1 MDGYVCDANSG
12 CLPSCTSRVFPDPAS
27 VMDEDIPPPSA
38 TWNPALRPDSEADL
52 DYDEPVDVE
61 ESGVRKVGNTEEEV
75 DSQHSMPEEL
85 HKDLVNGLP
94 SEEHLDAVAKD
105 SEKGPSNLDLRG
117 TSGTEV
123 QLSSTSEITPSSP
136 TPFPDFGTG
145 SDVGDAWGIDP
156 DLKSPAYTNSFPVV
170 PPQNHSNA
178 AAVYPLSHSQAGNL
192 MQEVAE
198 EQDNVPN
205 EDKQDAVDFWSS
217 DQVERDEEADFFSK
231 SQSNEEESKT
241 PPDDEAR
248 YEEGLPL
255 VPSKPSEMGSNE
267 EPVAVATNEPFGSFL
282 ETDETGDFFSQI
294 GKDRNVEDPLEPPN
308 PLERKSTEQVLHTM
322 NLTSSLSRSQK
333 PRDTIVEHRT
343 SPDPIDSGPETEQKE
358 MAETVSSS
366 KDQDLAALWQEALG
380 DDEILEDEVDPTAF
394 FGDDDQGF
402 LDETAL
408 DSTPSFVPSQ
418 PAPSQYAAQP
428 QQPSWS
434 STPQGAAM
442 HSPYLPNNYGV
453 SSPANFNNSQSPF
466 NIQPARPAIVDRAQ
480 SFADKS
486 KGGYSSPYDAPMD
499 ISRPKRLPPART
511 MQMMG
516 KGAPVPA
523 PPPRRSDSLQ
533 SSSAMSVSSQQPYV
547 SSPTISQDMPMDPSR
562 LPTAAPTST
571 ASGNQPRPSSSG
583 FFEEL
588 PSLPK
593 PRTSS
598 FGRFAQQVP
607 QQPPPPPTGFSR
619 QQPQQ
624 PPPPPTDFSKQ
635 QPQQA
640 PLPPPQGPPTAP
652 AQQANQFG
660 LVGPERVLPFSDSP
674 QPAPAQAS
682 SSSSAAGRYSPGPQ
696 GQVSQANQTNQPTAT
711 SKYNGPPGSQIPRAP
726 SVPHQYTPHRPSP
739 LARSASVS
747 QQYRPKEQLLEHV
760 TGNNEFPTNNRRPSL
775 KTTQTYTPNGSIGP
789 PGAVRGQTYHHPLE
803 QSQVL
808 SPDTRTFDGRPSI
821 EPQTSEARQTIDD
834 LDLIMRPQA
843 PPRGSASGG
852 QKEVPEL
859 FPMQQQ
865 ARPQNAVRA
874 RAKSTN
880 EEINFIPPE
889 DGREH
894 DPLRRW
900 QGAPILCWGFGG
912 TMVTSFPQRTPRYAA
927 GQRTPLVKCGPG
939 GIKVQST
946 KLLLP
951 EQLIAS
957 FPGPLK
963 SKGKK
968 KEVLEWLHN
977 SVGRLE
983 QEYAY
988 FTSDPS
994 SADRRK
1000 RHEEKVL
1007 LYKILA
1013 VFVEHDGVIEGNSN
1027 AGRSIRNILSP
1038 EVAFEAPGDQAS
1050 YESTAALS
1058 GISSAEP
1065 DLKTPV
1071 TLSSSSLE
1079 PLRRLLLKGDRE
1091 KAVWYAVDQ
1100 KLWGHA
1106 MIMAST
1112 LPPEVGKQVA
1122 RDFVRNEVKS
1132 AGRNT
1137 ESLAALYDVFSGNWE
1152 ESIDQ
1157 LVPPS
1162 ARAGLQMMSKNAS
1175 TGLAANGLAGL
1186 DRWRETL
1193 SLMLS
1198 NRSRD
1203 DPQAMV
1209 ALGQL
1214 LARYGRYEAAHIC
1227 FLFSKLPGLFGGPDD
1242 PQTSIVLLGADHRQQ
1257 TFDFGKDIG
1266 SLLLTEIYEFLFST
1280 LSSSTPAFALP
1291 HLQAF
1296 KLYHAGLLAE
1306 QGLRDEAQQ
1315 YCDAIGAALKGT
1327 TKISPYFHPRLFN
1340 ALEELNFRLRQSPK
1354 DTSGSWIS
1362 RPSMDKVSGS
1372 VWNKF
1377 TQFVAGDDADDSS
1390 IASGRADTEGPFARI
1405 SGDTPPTISR
1415 GPSPAGGAY
1424 ASYAAGI
1431 PAMAPNV
1438 TNSRYAPSAASSS
1451 YPQQLPERPNPLSQG
1466 YGLLPGSSTDISKPH
1481 LHQPQQPP
1489 NNMYNSDSDR
1499 SLPTPPT
1506 LSKYSP
1512 ELGVNRSF
1520 NAIPPTRIQ
1529 ETQIS
1534 PPSSDAG
1541 HSRPSTGQ
1549 SGIPIPQ
1556 ENLLSPNEPRQ
1567 HAYQPS
1573 TTSDRYSPGYGP
1585 RSASSYGPRSSSLEP
1600 KSAVYEPMSATSQPR
1615 SYLPSPSSE
1624 RAAPN
1629 QPVTYEPSAPLN
1641 TEYFPHQASNNTAP
1655 NVATQSISEEAPP
1668 SEERPMS
1675 YGYQPP
1681 SATGYNPPASSSYE
1695 PVSAGFEPVASS
1707 GYAPPSASYEPPSY
1721 AAEPSDDLT
1730 SPKSPRK
1737 KKSLIDLSD
1746 DEEGFASRAASLNKR
1761 GKSVQ
1766 SREPDDAVRRAAEED
1781 AKRDKAAKASGG
1793 GWLGGWFGGGKAK
1806 KESAKPETKAHQV
1819 HMGEENAFYYD
1830 KDLKKWVNKK
1840 AGADAAGQSA
1850 PTPPPPKGPPSRA
1863 VSSAALP
1870 PNMPRPPH
1878 AAPTP
1883 PLGNSSGPPTRNV
1896 SPNMGNFVPPM
1907 GNSTEATAM
1916 TPPTMGSSGKKA
1928 PPVPPGPSALASG
1941 LVPPSRPG
1949 TGMSGVSNA
1958 SSIDDL
1964 LGVPQQR
1971 KGGTVKKSKK
1981 GRGYVDV
1988 MANKS

>member
-1 MDGYVCDANSG
+1 M
-12 CLPSCTSRVFPDPAS
+12 
-27 VMDEDIPPPSA
+27 MDEYIPPPSA

-52 DYDEPVDVE
+52 DYGESDDVE
-61 ESGVRKVGNTEEEV
+61 GYGMSKVGNTEEEI
-75 DSQHSMPEEL
+75 DSQHSIPEDL
-85 HKDLVNGLP
+85 HEGLTNGLP
-94 SEEHLDAVAKD
+94 SEEHFDALAKD
-105 SEKGPSNLDLRG
+105 GEKGATDFDFGG
-117 TSGTEV
+117 TSGSKG
-123 QLSSTSEITPSSP
+123 QLSSTSELAPPSP
-136 TPFPDFGTG
+136 TPFSHSGMG

-170 PPQNHSNA
+170 PPQNHLNA
-178 AAVYPLSHSQAGNL
+178 PAVYPLSHSQAGNL

-198 EQDNVPN
+198 EQDNVQD
-205 EDKQDAVDFWSS
+205 EDKQDGVDFWSS
-217 DQVERDEEADFFSK
+217 HQVEKDEEADFFSK
-231 SQSNEEESKT
+231 TQNNEEKSRT

-248 YEEGLPL
+248 FEEGLPL

-267 EPVAVATNEPFGSFL
+267 EPVAVATTEPFGGFL
-282 ETDETGDFFSQI
+282 ETDETGDFFSQM
-294 GKDRNVEDPLEPPN
+294 GKDGNVEDPLEPPN

-322 NLTSSLSRSQK
+322 NFASSSS
-333 PRDTIVEHRT
+333 PRAEKSVNVIVEHQT
-343 SPDPIDSGPETEQKE
+343 SPGPIDSAPEIEQKE
-358 MAETVSSS
+358 AVETTSSS
-366 KDQDLAALWQEALG
+366 KDEDLAALWQEALG

-402 LDETAL
+402 LDETETI
-408 DSTPSFVPSQ
+408 STPSFVPSQ
-418 PAPSQYAAQP
+418 PAPSQYTTQP

-434 STPQGAAM
+434 DAPQGATV
-442 HSPYLPNNYGV
+442 HSPYLPNNYGA
-453 SSPANFNNSQSPF
+453 STTANFNISQSPF
-466 NIQPARPAIVDRAQ
+466 NVQPARPAIVDRAQ

-533 SSSAMSVSSQQPYV
+533 SNSAMSVSSQQPYV
-547 SSPTISQDMPMDPSR
+547 SSPTLSQDMPMDPSR
-562 LPTAAPTST
+562 LPAATPTST
-571 ASGNQPRPSSSG
+571 VPGSQPRPSSSG
-583 FFEEL
+583 FFEDL

-624 PPPPPTDFSKQ
+624 PPPPPTGFPKQ

-640 PLPPPQGPPTAP
+640 PLPPPQAPPTAS
-652 AQQANQFG
+652 AQQINQFG
-660 LVGPERVLPFSDSP
+660 LVGPERVLPFSDSA
-674 QPAPAQAS
+674 QPATTAQTS

-696 GQVSQANQTNQPTAT
+696 GQANQTNQTNQSTAT
-711 SKYNGPPGSQIPRAP
+711 SKHSGPPGPQIPRAP

-760 TGNNEFPTNNRRPSL
+760 AGDNEFPTNTRRPSL
-775 KTTQTYTPNGSIGP
+775 KATQTYTPNGTIGP
-789 PGAVRGQTYHHPLE
+789 PGTVRGQTYHHPLE
-803 QSQVL
+803 QSQIL
-808 SPDTRTFDGRPSI
+808 SPDTRTFDSRHGV
-821 EPQTSEARQTIDD
+821 EPQTPEARPKIDD
-834 LDLIMRPQA
+834 LDLTRRPQA

-852 QKEVPEL
+852 HANEPPEL
-859 FPMQQQ
+859 FPTQQ
-865 ARPQNAVRA
+865 ARPQNTVRV

-951 EQLIAS
+951 EQMIAS

-994 SADRRK
+994 LADRRK

-1013 VFVEHDGVIEGNSN
+1013 VFVEHDGVIEGNLN
-1027 AGRSIRNILSP
+1027 AGQSIRNILSP
-1038 EVAFEAPGDQAS
+1038 EVAFEGPGDQTS
-1050 YESTAALS
+1050 YESTAILS
-1058 GISSAEP
+1058 GISRAEP
-1065 DLKTPV
+1065 DSKTPV
-1071 TLSSSSLE
+1071 SPSSSSLE
-1079 PLRRLLLKGDRE
+1079 PLRRLLLQGERE

-1112 LPPEVGKQVA
+1112 LPLEVGKQVA
-1122 RDFVRNEVKS
+1122 QDFVRNEVKS

-1175 TGLAANGLAGL
+1175 AGSATNGLAGL

-1257 TFDFGKDIG
+1257 TFDLGKNID
-1266 SLLLTEIYEFLFST
+1266 SLLLTEIYEFLFSS
-1280 LSSSTPAFALP
+1280 LNSSTPAFALP

-1296 KLYHAGLLAE
+1296 KLYHAELLAE

-1390 IASGRADTEGPFARI
+1390 VASGRADTEGPFARI

-1424 ASYAAGI
+1424 ASYAAGT
-1431 PAMAPNV
+1431 PAMAPNA
-1438 TNSRYAPSAASSS
+1438 TNSRYAPSVAGSGYA
-1451 YPQQLPERPNPLSQG
+1451 QQLPERPNPLSQG
-1466 YGLLPGSSTDISKPH
+1466 YGLLPGSSTDISRPN

-1512 ELGVNRSF
+1512 EFGVNRSF

-1529 ETQIS
+1529 ETQMS

-1629 QPVTYEPSAPLN
+1629 QPATYEPSAPLN
-1641 TEYFPHQASNNTAP
+1641 NEYFPNQASYTAAPNTA
-1655 NVATQSISEEAPP
+1655 TSISEEAPL
-1668 SEERPMS
+1668 SSKERPVP
-1675 YGYQPP
+1675 YGYEPP
-1681 SATGYNPPASSSYE
+1681 STTSYDPPASSSYE
-1695 PVSAGFEPVASS
+1695 PVSAGFEPAVDS
-1707 GYAPPSASYEPPSY
+1707 GYAPPSAGYEPPSY
-1721 AAEPSDDLT
+1721 AAEASDDLT

-1737 KKSLIDLSD
+1737 KKSFMDLSD
-1746 DEEGFASRAASLNKR
+1746 DDEGFASRATTLNKK

-1793 GWLGGWFGGGKAK
+1793 GWLGGWFGGSKAK
-1806 KESAKPETKAHQV
+1806 KDSAKPESKAHQV

-1830 KDLKKWVNKK
+1830 KDLKKWINKK
-1840 AGADAAGQSA
+1840 AGPDAAGPSA
-1850 PTPPPPKGPPSRA
+1850 PTPPPPKGPSRA

-1870 PNMPRPPH
+1870 PNMPRPPP

-1883 PLGNSSGPPTRNV
+1883 PFGHSSGPPTRNV
-1896 SPNMGNFVPPM
+1896 SPNMGNLIPPA
-1907 GNSTEATAM
+1907 GNATEATAM
-1916 TPPTMGSSGKKA
+1916 TAPTAGSSGEKA
-1928 PPVPPGPSALASG
+1928 PPVPPDPSALASG

-1964 LGVPQQR
+1964 IGAPQQR

-1988 MANKS
+1988 MANK